1 MVSTHICVYTHT
13 QNLSLSPF
21 VFVKIYFN
29 NSGYQTFAG
38 CTRCMNDTI
47 IQCLC
52 TKGRQLGVPEVKVR
66 TLSQN

>member
-1 MVSTHICVYTHT
+1 MHMCVYTHT
-13 QNLSLSPF
+13 KSLSLSPSPF

-29 NSGYQTFAG
+29 NPGYQTFAG
-38 CTRCMNDTI
+38 CTRCMYDTI

-52 TKGRQLGVPEVKVR
+52 TKRRQLGVPEVKVR